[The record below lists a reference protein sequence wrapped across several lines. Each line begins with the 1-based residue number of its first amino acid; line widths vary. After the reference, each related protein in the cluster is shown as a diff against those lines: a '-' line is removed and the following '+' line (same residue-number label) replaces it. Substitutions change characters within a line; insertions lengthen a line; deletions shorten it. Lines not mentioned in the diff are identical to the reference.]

1 MSSFP
6 NLRSLHVS
14 NSGIQRTIPISP
26 SATRFPVLQE
36 LTLNGYNFDTLK
48 TRIDVVWPELRQLKS
63 LRLEKCTFYGEGLAQ
78 ILRRAT
84 PKLQSLALFSMRHPF
99 SDIAS
104 CLEDSLEELRLE
116 NCWPRW
122 LESNLTSYAYRNLRS
137 LHLEWDLFVM
147 TARFFPSNLR
157 RISITIS
164 KYLEEYLPDYYRFE
178 TKLERLSLDLPNLE
192 EIRVLG
198 NCRYLPLEYEIDL
211 RRKLSLQGVRLVVE
225 IVRRGEGENCLGP

>member
-14 NSGIQRTIPISP
+14 NSGTQRTTSRSP

-36 LTLNGYNFDTLK
+36 LTLNGFHFDTLK
-48 TRIDVVWPELRQLKS
+48 TKIDVVWPELCQLKS
-63 LRLEKCTFYGEGLAQ
+63 LRMEKCTFDGEGLAQ

-84 PKLQSLALFSMRHPF
+84 PKLQSLALFSMRQPF

-122 LESNLTSYAYRNLRS
+122 LESNLTSYAYSNLRS

-157 RISITIS
+157 HISITVS
-164 KYLEEYLPDYYRFE
+164 KDLADCLPNYYIFE

-198 NCRYLPLEYEIDL
+198 RYLPLKYEIDL

-225 IVRRGEGENCLGP
+225 IVRRGEGKICLAP

>member
-14 NSGIQRTIPISP
+14 NSGTQRTTSSSP

-36 LTLNGYNFDTLK
+36 LTLNGFHFDTLK
-48 TRIDVVWPELRQLKS
+48 TKIDVVWPELCQLKS
-63 LRLEKCTFYGEGLAQ
+63 LRMEKCTFDGEGLAQ

-84 PKLQSLALFSMRHPF
+84 PKLQSLALFSMRQPF

-122 LESNLTSYAYRNLRS
+122 LESNLTSYAYSNLRS

-157 RISITIS
+157 HISITVS
-164 KYLEEYLPDYYRFE
+164 KDLADCLPNYYIFE
-178 TKLERLSLDLPNLE
+178 TKLKRLSLDLPNLE

-198 NCRYLPLEYEIDL
+198 RYVPLKYEIDL

-225 IVRRGEGENCLGP
+225 IVRRGEGKICLAP